1 MPDFAPSTAQRRP
14 VVALTG
20 PWNSLYDTC
29 MPSLASMSDASSE
42 SGASTPVAPAHVPG
56 NAGRLE
62 PEFARTGPSSPAPG
76 RALQRVPCSH
86 PATKTGPL
94 LGGASGGGPAGL
106 PAAFAAE
113 TLACLDSSRE
123 ALRNALVVLAAGR
136 ADLALVLLN
145 ADVALLMPTWR
156 QPAPTLRAQSNDS
169 VPWK

>member
-86 PATKTGPL
+86 PAMESHATGDEGV
-94 LGGASGGGPAGL
+94 GGDHDKCSDKQIVDRWNSYSPRGVQSVWSADGPC
-106 PAAFAAE
+106 AA
-113 TLACLDSSRE
+113 
-123 ALRNALVVLAAGR
+123 
-136 ADLALVLLN
+136 
-145 ADVALLMPTWR
+145 W
-156 QPAPTLRAQSNDS
+156 PAPD
-169 VPWK
+169 